1 MKNIFKIMGV
11 ALIASS
17 MLFVSCNK
25 DPEEDNTPIEETTYT
40 VKVTCNDNT
49 MGTVTIT
56 PAKESYKQGDL
67 VIIKAVANDGFRFVK
82 WNDGTEDIATE
93 NYEWTV
99 TGNKTFT
106 ATFEAIPQPSWTV
119 VFDGT
124 NLDVAGFHKGAYM
137 AQYHIYRFECAKQ
150 GTSAGQRAFPYL
162 DCYMTDGETAADIA
176 GSDYTELY
184 HETYYN
190 DGQYNYGDW
199 QTKEFT
205 NFNCTALDLEE
216 GLMSATF
223 AAVMFSYKDYYE
235 DELDMDECAQ
245 KNLAVTFENITF
257 AASK

>member
-106 ATFEAIPQPSWTV
+106 ATFEAIPQPSWSAT
-119 VFDGT
+119 FDGS
-124 NLDVAGFHKGAYM
+124 NINISGFHQGRHRAANQLWLFQA
-137 AQYHIYRFECAKQ
+137 AQAAQ
-150 GTSAGQRAFPYL
+150 GTSVSFPYVV
-162 DCYMTDGETAADIA
+162 CYIY
-176 GSDYTELY
+176 GSAQDDLQVGSFTELY
-184 HETYYN
+184 MENYYTI
-190 DGQYNYGDW
+190 DGDQYGDW
-199 QTKEFT
+199 QHYETN
-205 NFNCTALDLEE
+205 NFNCTALDLTENM
-216 GLMSATF
+216 MSATLSCEMYSLTEIQEETVDSEEE
-223 AAVMFSYKDYYE
+223 ATK
-235 DELDMDECAQ
+235 
-245 KNLAVTFENITF
+245 KTLALTFENITF
-257 AASK
+257 TEAK